1 MILRPYIGT
10 PGEYCREIEIYSK
23 RAKDLRWL
31 AERDV
36 KIAQV
41 LLDAADALESVT
53 PHLEKVIE
61 YLRT

>member
-10 PGEYCREIEIYSK
+10 PGEYRREIEIYAK

-41 LLDAADALESVT
+41 LLDAAEALECVL

-61 YLRT
+61 HLRI